1 MQYYLK
7 RNIPEKYKKYLRA
20 NELIQK
26 SVPAYKI
33 KQKNKIDRSRRNP
46 ALFFWHI
53 VHKKSGDAPL
63 SYIHNNLKE
72 ANMENIT
79 DTAEKVFK
87 LTGEPISRELKS
99 VLENLAAG
107 RYVSQEQID
116 KCPEIVLANTIL
128 SDSKPT
134 YMLAGREALREH
146 ILKKLEEKGAANI
159 ANDGTV
165 CYNNIVNRG
174 SRLDIIVGLPG
185 SGKSSALADAISQE
199 FNSIIIDNDEAKKM
213 LPEYNNGW
221 GASVVHEES
230 KRISYKQLYGAMY
243 DGMNIVLPRVG
254 GNEEKLEATIN
265 YAKSKGYSVY
275 LHYVELTR
283 DKALGRM
290 LDRFIST
297 GRYLEPQLIDKY
309 CNSIDG
315 NKIEQAYESI
325 KGKYIIDGYS
335 RWNNDVDPGE
345 LPRLVEYKNTADIVD
360 CVTNIFS
367 DERNNRD
374 RLKR

>member
-1 MQYYLK
+1 
-7 RNIPEKYKKYLRA
+7 
-20 NELIQK
+20 
-26 SVPAYKI
+26 
-33 KQKNKIDRSRRNP
+33 
-46 ALFFWHI
+46 
-53 VHKKSGDAPL
+53 
-63 SYIHNNLKE
+63 
-72 ANMENIT
+72 MENIT

-146 ILKKLEEKGAANI
+146 ILKKLEKKGAANI

-165 CYNNIVNRG
+165 CYNSIVNRG

-185 SGKSSALADAISQE
+185 SGKSSALADAISQK
-199 FNSIIIDNDEAKKM
+199 FNSIIIDSDEAKMM

-221 GASVVHEES
+221 GAGVVHEES
-230 KRISYKQLYGAMY
+230 KRISHKRLYGAMH
-243 DGMNIVLPRVG
+243 DGMNVVLPRVG
-254 GNEEKLEATIN
+254 GNAERLEETIN
-265 YAKSKGYSVY
+265 YAKAKGYSVY
-275 LHYVELTR
+275 MHYVELTR
-283 DKALGRM
+283 EKALGRM
-290 LDRFIST
+290 LERFIST
-297 GRYLEPQLIDKY
+297 GRYLEPQLIDRY
-309 CNSIDG
+309 SNSVDG

-325 KGKYIIDGYS
+325 KSKYILDGYS
-335 RWNNDVDPGE
+335 RWNNDVEPGE
-345 LPRLVEYKNTADIVD
+345 MPQLIEYKNTADVIDSVAD
-360 CVTNIFS
+360 IFN
-367 DERNNRD
+367 ENRTE

>member
-1 MQYYLK
+1 
-7 RNIPEKYKKYLRA
+7 
-20 NELIQK
+20 
-26 SVPAYKI
+26 
-33 KQKNKIDRSRRNP
+33 
-46 ALFFWHI
+46 
-53 VHKKSGDAPL
+53 
-63 SYIHNNLKE
+63 
-72 ANMENIT
+72 MENIT

-146 ILKKLEEKGAANI
+146 ILKKLEKKGAANI

-165 CYNNIVNRG
+165 CYNNIVNKS